1 MNTSV
6 MSPPG
11 LHRLIKGAYEATYER
26 VGIALKAAGFEIM
39 AEINLADFLA
49 KKSQMFVHPYKIIV
63 VCNSDIA
70 HRALTIAPD
79 VGVMLPCHVAVL
91 QIQDDQVEVRVA
103 DPHIIWNTASHTYLK
118 PIAEE
123 LNTRLERVIDALKG

>member
-1 MNTSV
+1 MNATV
-6 MSPPG
+6 MSSPS
-11 LHRLIKGAYEATYER
+11 LHRSIEGAYEATYKR
-26 VGIALKAAGFEIM
+26 VSVALKAAGFEIM
-39 AEINLADFLA
+39 AEINLAEFLA
-49 KKSQMFVHPYKIIV
+49 KESQSYTRPYNIFV

-91 QIQDDQVEVRVA
+91 QTQDDQVEVRIA
-103 DPHIIWNTASHTYLK
+103 DPLFTWNTASHVYLK

-123 LNTRLERVIDALKG
+123 LTRRLDRVITAL